1 MGRKGESKGEGGGRR
16 KGQVKM
22 WKERER
28 KRWKKEGGEGE
39 RMCCGQL
46 SREIGSGCRNILQH
60 VAIVQMQQDVIAA
73 ELCFIGTVQTLKRGE
88 GQDRCV

>member
-1 MGRKGESKGEGGGRR
+1 
-16 KGQVKM
+16 M

-28 KRWKKEGGEGE
+28 KRKEEMEERGRRGGK
-39 RMCCGQL
+39 MCCGQL

-88 GQDRCV
+88 GQDWCV